1 MFDNIVANNEVNFN
15 DLEKKIFKFVC
26 DLGCCILKTLLE
38 SYDNK
43 IKENRDKKTFRH
55 KGYKIN
61 SIKTVLGV
69 VTYKRAVYE
78 YTVNENTKNEC
89 KKYIFLL
96 DELVSITAIGKISA
110 NLVEKILSTAVETNS
125 YRDASSQLMESIN
138 ISISHEAVRDVVIQ
152 EGMKIIEKEQKEI
165 KLDIKDKLIPGIKEI
180 PVLFEEA
187 KEYKEQS
194 SVKSELKLHVA
205 YEGWKKDDPR
215 HTLVEKMYIV
225 GFMSSKEMKQRRDAR
240 IFQKYDV
247 DKIQLRILN
256 GDGARWINKLAT
268 KDTIRQKDNFH
279 IHQEIIRDIPEEENR
294 RIIEKLIAER
304 RYDEVPIFL
313 NI

>member
-1 MFDNIVANNEVNFN
+1 MGESFMFDNIVANNEVNFN

-26 DLGCCILKTLLE
+26 NLGCCILKTLLE

-110 NLVEKILSTAVETNS
+110 NLVEKILSTAV
-125 YRDASSQLMESIN
+125 
-138 ISISHEAVRDVVIQ
+138 
-152 EGMKIIEKEQKEI
+152 
-165 KLDIKDKLIPGIKEI
+165 
-180 PVLFEEA
+180 
-187 KEYKEQS
+187 
-194 SVKSELKLHVA
+194 
-205 YEGWKKDDPR
+205 
-215 HTLVEKMYIV
+215 
-225 GFMSSKEMKQRRDAR
+225 
-240 IFQKYDV
+240 
-247 DKIQLRILN
+247 
-256 GDGARWINKLAT
+256 
-268 KDTIRQKDNFH
+268 
-279 IHQEIIRDIPEEENR
+279 
-294 RIIEKLIAER
+294 
-304 RYDEVPIFL
+304 
-313 NI
+313 

>member
-89 KKYIFLL
+89 KKSRIVSGCLL
-96 DELVSITAIGKISA
+96 GRTRK
-110 NLVEKILSTAVETNS
+110 VECYLYVC
-125 YRDASSQLMESIN
+125 
-138 ISISHEAVRDVVIQ
+138 
-152 EGMKIIEKEQKEI
+152 
-165 KLDIKDKLIPGIKEI
+165 
-180 PVLFEEA
+180 
-187 KEYKEQS
+187 
-194 SVKSELKLHVA
+194 SVK
-205 YEGWKKDDPR
+205 D
-215 HTLVEKMYIV
+215 
-225 GFMSSKEMKQRRDAR
+225 
-240 IFQKYDV
+240 
-247 DKIQLRILN
+247 
-256 GDGARWINKLAT
+256 
-268 KDTIRQKDNFH
+268 
-279 IHQEIIRDIPEEENR
+279 
-294 RIIEKLIAER
+294 
-304 RYDEVPIFL
+304 
-313 NI
+313 